1 MKIITDI
8 KEANVLLQSYVGAAL
23 QIAFYNESLKRI
35 AIRISLPA
43 VAEVIYFVGVGCE
56 SISGNFRI
64 SNVNLLITSEVD
76 ENTKERITKITDKLS
91 KFELST
97 LGGFSLAQG
106 LESEFGTSFDNFI
119 KEKKEL

>member
-43 VAEVIYFVGVGCE
+43 VEEVIYFVGVGCE

-64 SNVNLLITSEVD
+64 LNVNLLITSEVD
-76 ENTKERITKITDKLS
+76 ENTRERITKITDKLS
-91 KFELST
+91 EFELST

-119 KEKKEL
+119 IEGK